1 MDLSDYLY
9 LIIILGAALFQIVS
23 KSLGNKSVKK
33 MRDHE
38 KKEESLKRIPKRDN
52 KISDIPQEVVVSKET
67 KKTQQAEYVPVVSTL
82 VNESSQ
88 KETESA
94 QTDSKPIIPENC
106 FASIEEV
113 RKAVI
118 YNEILNRK
126 Y

>member
-33 MRDHE
+33 IRDHE
-38 KKEESLKRIPKRDN
+38 KNEESLKRTPKKEKIIP
-52 KISDIPQEVVVSKET
+52 DIPQQVVVNNQPIV
-67 KKTQQAEYVPVVSTL
+67 TQQANYTPVESTL
-82 VNESSQ
+82 VCESARSNPDANES
-88 KETESA
+88 
-94 QTDSKPIIPENC
+94 DSKPLIKDNC
-106 FASIEEV
+106 FESIEEV
-113 RKAVI
+113 RKAII

>member
-33 MRDHE
+33 IRDHE
-38 KKEESLKRIPKRDN
+38 KKEESLKRIPK
-52 KISDIPQEVVVSKET
+52 KEQIIPDIPQQVMVTNQSNVS
-67 KKTQQAEYVPVVSTL
+67 QQNNYTPVESTL
-82 VNESSQ
+82 VYSSSQSNTDTNES
-88 KETESA
+88 
-94 QTDSKPIIPENC
+94 DLKPIVKDNC
-106 FASIEEV
+106 FGSIEEV
-113 RKAVI
+113 RKAII

>member
-33 MRDHE
+33 VRDHE
-38 KKEESLKRIPKRDN
+38 KNDESLKRIPKKEN
-52 KISDIPQEVVVSKET
+52 IVSDIPPEVVVTPAFKPEQQNSYVAVASNLADKSEQSEDLVISTET
-67 KKTQQAEYVPVVSTL
+67 KPIL
-82 VNESSQ
+82 
-88 KETESA
+88 
-94 QTDSKPIIPENC
+94 SKNC
-106 FASIEEV
+106 FSSIEEV
-113 RKAVI
+113 RKAII